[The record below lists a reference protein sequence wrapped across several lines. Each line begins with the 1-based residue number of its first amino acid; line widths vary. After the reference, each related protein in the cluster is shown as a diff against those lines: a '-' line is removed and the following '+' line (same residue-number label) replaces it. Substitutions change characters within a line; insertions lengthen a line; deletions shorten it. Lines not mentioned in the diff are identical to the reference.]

1 MFTIYIMSA
10 LINNLKRERMNNL
23 YRNYNINVRILIN
36 EFYSNIRVISRSRN
50 SIQNKRQLMDEERKK
65 VINNLNLLKTKLN
78 DDINNVV
85 NEGTTPITYTNKK
98 ALLIGINYNDTVHQL
113 NGCIQDTN
121 SVSSFL
127 ESKGYLD
134 IKKLTDETEIKP
146 TRENIMNEL
155 SNILKNSEDGDLIF
169 IYYSGHGSY
178 VLDKN
183 NDELDRRDEVIVP
196 LDFNVILDD
205 ELKSIINNNMKQNT
219 NVIAIFD
226 CCNSGTALDLRYQC
240 LERLNYD
247 NITENLKNEETP
259 GNVIFISGCRDE
271 QVSIE
276 LIIDGKTQG
285 AMTWSLLNVL
295 NKTPNISW
303 RNLVK
308 NIRGILKYTSY
319 QVPQLSCGK
328 LFNIDNPVII

>member
-1 MFTIYIMSA
+1 MSL
-10 LINNLKRERMNNL
+10 LINNLKKERLNNL
-23 YRNYNINVRILIN
+23 YKEYNKNFRVIINTFNIN
-36 EFYSNIRVISRSRN
+36 IRNISRSRN
-50 SIQNKRQLMDEERKK
+50 SIQTKRQVMIEERNKTT
-65 VINNLNLLKTKLN
+65 NQLNLLKTKLN
-78 DDINNVV
+78 EQVNTIV
-85 NEGTTPITYTNKK
+85 NEGTTPITYKNKK
-98 ALLIGINYNDTVHQL
+98 ALLIGINYNDTSHQL

-121 SVSSFL
+121 SVGSFL

-134 IKKLTDETEIKP
+134 IKKLTDETDIKP
-146 TRENIMNEL
+146 TRENIINEL
-155 SNILKNSEDGDLIF
+155 TQILTQSEDGDLIF

-178 VLDKN
+178 VLDEN
-183 NDELDRRDEVIVP
+183 GDELDKRDEVIVP

-219 NVIAIFD
+219 NIIAVFD

-240 LERLNYD
+240 LERVNYD
-247 NITENLKNEETP
+247 SITENNKNEETP

-271 QVSIE
+271 QVSVE
-276 LIIDGKTQG
+276 LSIDGKTQG

-308 NIRGILKYTSY
+308 NVRGILRYTSY

-328 LFNIDNPVII
+328 LFNIDNVVVV

>member
-1 MFTIYIMSA
+1 MSA

-271 QVSIE
+271 QVSVE